1 MKTKEHISCLLESF
15 LFILGNNSLKEFI
28 NMPVQFK
35 RDEKQN
41 SLKLHLDKYY
51 TSDET
56 AQHCIDVARKILGN
70 QVTEVIEP
78 SAGNGSFSKKLKT
91 CIAYDLEPEDDSV
104 IQQDFLKLELPYK
117 KGRLFIGNPPYGSR
131 NNLAMAFCNKAFELG
146 DFVAFILPIS
156 QLNNTQSI
164 YKFDLIY
171 SEDLG
176 KKNYSGRIIHCCYNI
191 YKRPESGVF
200 NKHRK
205 FGNSEILEIR
215 ESIKNKNPKRNR
227 IVSGFDYD
235 IAVCAWGAA
244 IGKILDFEG
253 QYVKEFYI
261 KVKKDNLRD
270 KVVDLIK
277 NAKWQELY
285 PMTAVPNLLHWQVYK
300 HLKQQIPEL
309 ELFSFKIKNKLR
321 RNAKH

>member
-1 MKTKEHISCLLESF
+1 MK
-15 LFILGNNSLKEFI
+15 
-28 NMPVQFK
+28 QFK

-41 SLKLHLDKYY
+41 SNKLHLDKYY

-56 AQHCIDVARKILGN
+56 AQHCIDVAKSILGN
-70 QVTEVIEP
+70 SVTEIIEP
-78 SAGNGSFSKKLKT
+78 SAGNGSFSKKLKK
-91 CIAYDLEPEDDSV
+91 CISYDIEPEDECV
-104 IQQDFLKLELPYK
+104 IKQDFLKLELPYR

-131 NNLAMAFCNKAFELG
+131 NNLAMAFCNKAFEMG

-176 KKNYSGRIIHCCYNI
+176 KIYYSDRKIHCCFNI
-191 YKRPESGVF
+191 YKRPPSGIF
-200 NKHRK
+200 NKPRK

-227 IVSGFDYD
+227 VVSGFDYD
-235 IAVCAWGAA
+235 IAICAWGGG
-244 IGKILDFEG
+244 IGKVLNFEG

-261 KVKKDNLRD
+261 KIKKIELRD
-270 KVVDLIK
+270 KIMNLIK
-277 NAKWQELY
+277 FAKWEEIY

-300 HLKQQIPEL
+300 YVEENI
-309 ELFSFKIKNKLR
+309 
-321 RNAKH
+321 